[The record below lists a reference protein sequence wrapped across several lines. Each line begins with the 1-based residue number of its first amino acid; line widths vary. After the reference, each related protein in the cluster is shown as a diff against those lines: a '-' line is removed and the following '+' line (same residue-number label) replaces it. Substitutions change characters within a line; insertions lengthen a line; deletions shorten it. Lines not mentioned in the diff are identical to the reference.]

1 MTITNCHTDGNARLI
16 RFIKTALALIAVG
29 SLAFAFGCEG
39 SDSPNESDVDSF
51 FDAHPF
57 LSDPRGRTTNPLKVS
72 PRTATV
78 EAVGQKVLISASGG
92 ATPYTW
98 DVASS
103 ANGTVD
109 SSSNWRQAIYTATTL
124 NVNSV
129 IVYDRKGNAAIATIR
144 PATGQALEIT
154 ASPDTLELDGDTA
167 VLDGTGGAPPY
178 TWTVGD
184 TTRGTISSTTGNSIV
199 YTRTSAGN
207 NSVTLVDQ
215 NGTVA
220 NVVII
225 QP

>member
-1 MTITNCHTDGNARLI
+1 MI
-16 RFIKTALALIAVG
+16 RFIKVALAMFALG
-29 SLAFAFGCEG
+29 SLAFTFGCEG
-39 SDSPNESDVDSF
+39 SDSPNESDVDRY
-51 FDAHPF
+51 FDDHPF
-57 LSDPRGRTTNPLKVS
+57 LSDPRARPTNPIKVS
-72 PRTATV
+72 PRTASV
-78 EAVGQKVLISASGG
+78 EEVGQKVLITASGG

-98 DVASS
+98 DVANT

-109 SSSNWRQAIYTATTL
+109 SSSNWRQGIYTATTL
-124 NVNSV
+124 NINSV
-129 IVYDRKGNAAIATIR
+129 IVYDRKGNAAITTIR
-144 PATGQALEIT
+144 PATGQALEIS
-154 ASPDTLELDGDTA
+154 ANPGTLELDGDTA

-184 TTRGTISSTTGNSIV
+184 ANRGTISSTTGTSIV